1 MSAAFTCPHCGGHGI
16 SLVSK
21 LISSGASY
29 WGWPMTCRLCGQR
42 ARISGGALNAQ
53 FVLFLA
59 ALATLPW
66 LLGGEARLIAGY
78 LVAAVILAV
87 GLFAPLRKDLLA

>member
-1 MSAAFTCPHCGGHGI
+1 MSSAFTCPHCGERGI

-21 LISSGASY
+21 LIASGASY
-29 WGWPMTCRLCGQR
+29 WGWPMTCRICGQR
-42 ARISGGALNAQ
+42 SRLSGGAVNAQ

-78 LVAAVILAV
+78 LVAAAILAL